1 MDISHRVRV
10 EKAPHRLEEAHV
22 ELFTPGALQFLYDL
36 IAEFDGEVEK
46 LLRRRLER
54 RLYIK
59 QGKWKPEFRNRSE
72 DLEWTIERLPARLQN
87 RKLDLGD
94 VSPANTTN
102 FVDSL
107 YAKVQ
112 GIQVDFDDG
121 HCPTWRNT
129 VQGLQNVN
137 RAVRGSLPG
146 GPADIGQCPILMLRP
161 RAFNMTEH
169 HCMVDGKEVIGPLFD
184 FALLIYHNAKR
195 MAEAEI
201 GPYFYLSKIEGPNET
216 QLWNKIFT
224 WTEHRLQLSKGTIKA
239 CVLIENILAAYRME
253 DILHSIKD
261 HAIGLNCGIWDY
273 SASIIAKFGD
283 SADFLIPDRNKYVN
297 MGQPFLRNYM
307 KLLINVCHKR
317 GALATGGMAAKI
329 LPPGKS
335 AGNMVDDIID
345 SVKLA
350 KSVEITA
357 GVDGFMI
364 YDQRMIDAINELWQ
378 QKCPA
383 DNQLRILPDVEYITA
398 ESLIKIPEGGVTMKC
413 LEHNITVAL
422 LFIYHWFTG
431 SGVFY
436 LNGAVED
443 SATAE
448 ISRSQIWQWIRHR
461 ASIEDAKSETTAV
474 TRALVYAML
483 ENVISKAYKSWCS
496 SIPDRKRLL
505 SSKYVLLE
513 IISAREYIEYITTY
527 LNDNHKFRTLHNK
540 NDKLESK
547 L

>member
-1 MDISHRVRV
+1 MEILKDVCIERT
-10 EKAPHRLEEAHV
+10 PHRLETAYGEI
-22 ELFTPGALQFLYDL
+22 FTKGALQFLQDL
-36 IAEFDGEVEK
+36 FAEFDCEVEK

-54 RLYIK
+54 QLNIK
-59 QGKWKPEFRNRSE
+59 QGKWKPEFRNNSE
-72 DLEWTIERLPARLQN
+72 ELDWKINDLPVRLRN

-129 VQGLQNVN
+129 VQGLYNVTA
-137 RAVRGSLPG
+137 AVHARLPG
-146 GPADIGQCPILMLRP
+146 APANIEDCPILMLRP
-161 RAFNMTEH
+161 RAFNMIEH
-169 HCMVDGKEVIGPLFD
+169 HCMVNGKQVIGPLFD
-184 FALLIYHNAKR
+184 FAILMYHNANL
-195 MAEAEI
+195 MAELGV

-224 WTEHRLQLSKGTIKA
+224 WTEHRLNLRSGTIKA

-253 DILHSIKD
+253 DILHSMKE

-283 SADFLIPDRNKYVN
+283 KPDFMIPDRNKYVN
-297 MGQPFLRNYM
+297 MGQPFLKNYM
-307 KLLINVCHKR
+307 TLLIHICHKR

-329 LPPGKS
+329 LPNGKGS
-335 AGNMVDDIID
+335 GNVIEEIVNG
-345 SVKLA
+345 VKSA
-350 KSVEITA
+350 KSVEIAA

-364 YDQRMIDAINELWQ
+364 YDLRMVDAINELWDW
-378 QKCPA
+378 KCPTE
-383 DNQLRILPDVEYITA
+383 NQLHCLPDIDHVTGY
-398 ESLIKIPEGGVTMKC
+398 SLIKIPEGGVT
-413 LEHNITVAL
+413 LQGLSNNITVAL
-422 LFIYHWFTG
+422 LFIYHWLTG
-431 SGVFY
+431 SGVYY

-448 ISRSQIWQWIRHR
+448 ISRSQIWQWIRHK
-461 ASIEDAKSETTAV
+461 APIEDKPDVHV
-474 TRALVYAML
+474 TRAMVYTML
-483 ENVISKAYKSWCS
+483 EGIIAKAYKTWCT

-505 SSKYVLLE
+505 SSKYILLE
-513 IISAREYIEYITTY
+513 IISSRSYIEYITTY
-527 LNDNHKFRTLHNK
+527 LSDSHKFRTLHNK
-540 NDKLESK
+540 NDGLESK

>member
-1 MDISHRVRV
+1 MDKVKRVCIER
-10 EKAPHRLEEAHV
+10 APHRLEEAHG
-22 ELFTPGALQFLYDL
+22 ELFTQGALEFLGDL
-36 IAEFDGEVEK
+36 LAEFDDDVEK

-54 RLYIK
+54 RLHIK
-59 QGKWKPEFRNRSE
+59 QGRWKPEFRNSSE
-72 DLEWTIERLPARLQN
+72 DQDWKIEELPVKLRN

-102 FVDSL
+102 FVDCL

-129 VQGLQNVN
+129 VQGLYNVT
-137 RAVRGSLPG
+137 RAVHARLPG
-146 GPADIGQCPILMLRP
+146 APADIQECPVLMLRP
-161 RAFNMTEH
+161 RAFNMIEH
-169 HCMVDGKEVIGPLFD
+169 HCMVNGKEVVGPLFD
-184 FALLIYHNAKR
+184 FAILMYHNAKL
-195 MAEAEI
+195 MASMDV

-224 WTEHRLQLSKGTIKA
+224 WTEHRLSLRRGTIKA

-253 DILHSIKD
+253 DILYSIRE

-283 SADFLIPDRNKYVN
+283 SPDFLIPDRNKYVN
-297 MGQPFLRNYM
+297 MGQPFLSNYM
-307 KLLINVCHKR
+307 RLLINICHRR

-329 LPPGKS
+329 LPSGKGTTS
-335 AGNMVDDIID
+335 LTDEITK

-350 KSVEITA
+350 KSVEIEA
-357 GVDGFMI
+357 GVDGFMV
-364 YDQRMIDAINELWQ
+364 YDLRIVDAINELWQ
-378 QKCPA
+378 SICPG
-383 DNQLRILPDVEYITA
+383 DNQLVVLPDIERISA
-398 ESLIKIPEGGVTMKC
+398 ASLVKIPEGGVTIEG
-413 LEHNITVAL
+413 LNNNITVAL

-461 ASIEDAKSETTAV
+461 AAIEDKPDVYV
-474 TRALVYAML
+474 TRVLVYTML
-483 ENVISKAYKSWCS
+483 DGIISRAYKSWCT

-527 LNDNHKFRTLHNK
+527 LNDSHKFRTLHNK
-540 NDKLESK
+540 NDGLESK

>member
-1 MDISHRVRV
+1 MDKSKYVSIER
-10 EKAPHRLEEAHV
+10 APHRLEEAHA
-22 ELFTPGALQFLYDL
+22 EIFTSGALEFLYDL
-36 IAEFDGEVEK
+36 ITEFDGKIEK
-46 LLRRRLER
+46 LFRRRLER
-54 RLYIK
+54 RLSIK
-59 QGKWKPEFRNRSE
+59 QGKWKPDFRNSSE
-72 DLEWTIERLPARLQN
+72 ELEWKIDDLPVRLQN

-107 YAKVQ
+107 YAQVQ

-129 VQGLQNVN
+129 VQGLCNVT
-137 RAVRGSLPG
+137 RAVHGTLPG
-146 GPADIGQCPILMLRP
+146 GPTDIRQCPALMLRP

-169 HCMVDGKEVIGPLFD
+169 HCMVQGKEVVGPLFD
-184 FALLIYHNAKR
+184 FAILMYHNANR
-195 MAEAEI
+195 MASLEV
-201 GPYFYLSKIEGPNET
+201 GPYFYLSKIEAPNET
-216 QLWNKIFT
+216 RLWNKIFT
-224 WTEHRLQLSKGTIKA
+224 WTEHRLNLPKGTIKA

-253 DILHSIKD
+253 DILHSIKE

-273 SASIIAKFGD
+273 SASIISKFGD
-283 SADFLIPDRNKYVN
+283 SVDFLIPDRNKYVN

-307 KLLINVCHKR
+307 NLLVNICHKR

-329 LPPGKS
+329 LPNGKNS
-335 AGNMVDDIID
+335 GNSVEDIVK

-350 KSVEITA
+350 KSVEIDS

-364 YDQRMIDAINELWQ
+364 YDQRMVSDINELWQ
-378 QKCPA
+378 QKCLSA
-383 DNQLRILPDVEYITA
+383 NQLKIRPNIDHITPS
-398 ESLIKIPEGGVTMKC
+398 SLLKIPEGGVT
-413 LEHNITVAL
+413 LEGLSNNITVAL

-461 ASIEDAKSETTAV
+461 AAIEGKQDAFV
-474 TRALVYAML
+474 TRPLVYTML
-483 ENVISKAYKSWCS
+483 DKVISKAYKSWCVS
-496 SIPDRKRLL
+496 VPDRKRLL

-513 IISAREYIEYITTY
+513 IISSREFIEYITTY

-540 NDKLESK
+540 NDRLESK

>member
-1 MDISHRVRV
+1 M
-10 EKAPHRLEEAHV
+10 A
-22 ELFTPGALQFLYDL
+22 
-36 IAEFDGEVEK
+36 K
-46 LLRRRLER
+46 LKRRRLER

-59 QGKWKPEFRNRSE
+59 QGKWKPEFKNRSE
-72 DLEWTIERLPARLQN
+72 DLEWKIDHLPARLQN

-107 YAKVQ
+107 YANVQ

-129 VQGLQNVN
+129 VQGLYNVH
-137 RAVRGSLPG
+137 RFVRGTLPG
-146 GPADIGQCPILMLRP
+146 GPADIRQCPVLMLRP

-169 HCMVDGKEVIGPLFD
+169 HCMVEGKEVIGPLFD
-184 FALLIYHNAKR
+184 YAILMYHNAKR
-195 MAEAEI
+195 MADCEI
-201 GPYFYLSKIEGPNET
+201 GPYFYLSKIEGPSET
-216 QLWNKIFT
+216 QVWNKIFT
-224 WTEHRLQLSKGTIKA
+224 WTEHRLQLPKSTIKA

-253 DILHSIKD
+253 DILYSIKE

-273 SASIIAKFGD
+273 CASIIAKFGD

-307 KLLINVCHKR
+307 KLLIHICHKR

-329 LPPGKS
+329 LPTGKG
-335 AGNMVDDIID
+335 AGSMVDDIIE

-378 QKCPA
+378 QRCST
-383 DNQLRILPDVEYITA
+383 DNQLKIFPDIEYITP
-398 ESLIKIPEGGVTMKC
+398 ESLTKIPEGGVTIDG
-413 LEHNITVAL
+413 LENNITVAL

-461 ASIEDAKSETTAV
+461 AIIEDGKSDTTVV
-474 TRALVYAML
+474 TRALVYAVL
-483 ENVISKAYKSWCS
+483 ESVISKAYKSWCTS
-496 SIPDRKRLL
+496 TPDRKRLL
-505 SSKYVLLE
+505 SSKFVLLE
-513 IISAREYIEYITTY
+513 VISAREYIEYITTY

-540 NDKLESK
+540 NDKLEAK